1 LKEFK
6 GSKWPKSIRWW

>member
-6 GSKWPKSIRWW
+6 GKDGI